1 MGVLWIQFKICF
13 FFQVVP
19 TALLAALLKSSVRE
33 AKSAL
38 KQQPVLRQA
47 VLDTLSGRLA
57 QAH

>member
-1 MGVLWIQFKICF
+1 MGMLWIQFKIYF

-19 TALLAALLKSSVRE
+19 TALLAALLKSSVHE